1 MPVPQP
7 KAAKKVAISKVTSS
21 KTAAKPVA
29 TKKIVP
35 KKVASKK
42 TTTKSKSRTT
52 VSAPLVP
59 TLPAF
64 KLVDEPGHLLRRAQ
78 QIAVAK
84 FHEVHGRHVTPIQY
98 AILRTLAQNPGI
110 DQVTL
115 AQLIALDTSTTADT
129 ATRLEAKGWVHRE
142 VLPRRQRSLC
152 LTDQGQAVL
161 AELTPG
167 AERMQEALMSHFKPA
182 EQQEFLRL
190 LRTFVSLHDQS

>member
-152 LTDQGQAVL
+152 LTAQGQAVL